1 MKNLLML
8 YLLFLSSLLPGQT
21 SAFMEIDLINP
32 NEHKETDQIR
42 FDIVKKLVPAY
53 SYSEGSTSNDWLLQP
68 VKSLQQFDKGSFTTH
83 TLIEQLEQLNNTT
96 PFSVAH
102 NATLERFIRVYLKD
116 RRDYLNSLLGK
127 SKYYFPVF
135 ESYIDKY
142 DLPLELK
149 YLAVVES
156 ALNPLAVSPSGAKG
170 IWQFMYGTGTDY
182 NLHIDSY
189 VDERYDPVKST
200 EAACAYLKHLYTTF
214 EDWDLALAAY
224 NSGPGNV
231 KKAIR
236 RAGGNK
242 NYWEIRQYL
251 PRETSSYV
259 PAFYATM
266 YLFTYAEFHKLK
278 ADKKDVAFVNTDTLH
293 LKGSLH
299 FKAIQK
305 KTGIDIT
312 LLKSLNPQYKKDF
325 IPLIPDKKMVLALP
339 SDKMADFIQHETE
352 LYQSATPHSINSS
365 NGIIRVNKNNSYL
378 VKNGDNLNSIA
389 SAHGIS
395 LQQLKSWNGLNT
407 NFLIADQRL
416 VVTNKKFLPQKTDK
430 LSYNYSF
437 SKEAN
442 NTDTKDLLIYTV
454 KHGDTLFKISKL
466 FNNVPIAELRTANNL
481 HDENFLKPGMKLIIR
496 RPDKKDNI

>member
-8 YLLFLSSLLPGQT
+8 YLLFLSSQLLGQT
-21 SAFMEIDLINP
+21 STFMEVAFMKPTE
-32 NEHKETDQIR
+32 
-42 FDIVKKLVPAY
+42 KKQSNQAHFNVLKNLVPV
-53 SYSEGSTSNDWLLQP
+53 SVTTERNVQHNSLVQP
-68 VKSLQQFDKGSFTTH
+68 FDGMEEFDKGSFTTH
-83 TLIEQLEQLNNTT
+83 TLIEQLTELNSAT
-96 PFSVAH
+96 PFSVSH

-116 RRDYLNSLLGK
+116 RREYLNSLLGK

-135 ESYIDKY
+135 ESYLDKY

-182 NLHIDSY
+182 KLYIDSY
-189 VDERYDPVKST
+189 VDERFDPVKST
-200 EAACAYLKHLYTTF
+200 EAACVYLKHLYTTF
-214 EDWDLALAAY
+214 GDWDLALAAY

-266 YLFTYAEFHKLK
+266 YLFTYADFHHLK
-278 ADKKDVAFVNTDTLH
+278 ASKTDVAFVNSDTLH
-293 LKGSLH
+293 LKGSLN
-299 FKAIQK
+299 FKAIQR
-305 KTGIDIT
+305 KTGIDLG
-312 LLKSLNPQYKKDF
+312 LLKSLNPQYKKDV
-325 IPLIPDKKMVLALP
+325 IPYVSGKTMVLALP
-339 SDKMADFIQHETE
+339 TEKMVDFMKHETE
-352 LYQSATPHSINSS
+352 LYQIAVPHSINSS
-365 NGIIRVNKNNSYL
+365 NGVIRVNKNNSYL

-389 SAHGIS
+389 TAHGIS
-395 LQQLKSWNGLNT
+395 LQQLKTWNGLHT

-416 VVTNKKFLPQKTDK
+416 VVTDKKFLPQKTTE
-430 LSYNYSF
+430 LSDNYSF
-437 SKEAN
+437 R
-442 NTDTKDLLIYTV
+442 KDSNKKNLVTYKV

-466 FNNVPIAELRTANNL
+466 FNNVPIDQLRTANNL
-481 HDENFLKPGMKLIIR
+481 QNVNYLKPGMKLIIQK
-496 RPDKKDNI
+496 PDKNDNI